1 MFREHDIVTLTAAIP
16 DNGVLHIP
24 SVKSGN
30 SGRALIPGDIGTI
43 VHIYPGREAFTV
55 EFDGPDIYTAAIAD
69 ILATQI
75 RATTEYDLANDR
87 FRPRTEKDIA
97 NFREWKKSRA

>member
-1 MFREHDIVTLTAAIP
+1 MFREHGIVTLTAAIS
-16 DNGVLHIP
+16 DKGVLHIP

-69 ILATQI
+69 VLATQI
-75 RATTEYDLANDR
+75 RATTEYDLANGR
-87 FRPRTEKDIA
+87 FQTRTEKDIA

>member
-43 VHIYPGREAFTV
+43 VHIYPGREAFPV
-55 EFDGPDIYTAAIAD
+55 EFDF
-69 ILATQI
+69 I
-75 RATTEYDLANDR
+75 RGEKLSPWNSTGRT
-87 FRPRTEKDIA
+87 FTPRP
-97 NFREWKKSRA
+97 